1 MEDVGQEPII
11 QRLHLDDDAADTA
24 SEEGFRI
31 QSALSVPL
39 LLEGSIGAAAR
50 DGAAGTGA
58 SRHSTGNDFFH
69 IQ

>member
-1 MEDVGQEPII
+1 MVDVGQESMG
-11 QRLHLDDDAADTA
+11 QRLHPDDDAADTT

-50 DGAAGTGA
+50 DGVAGAET
-58 SRHSTGNDFFH
+58 SRHSTGNGCFH
-69 IQ
+69 T